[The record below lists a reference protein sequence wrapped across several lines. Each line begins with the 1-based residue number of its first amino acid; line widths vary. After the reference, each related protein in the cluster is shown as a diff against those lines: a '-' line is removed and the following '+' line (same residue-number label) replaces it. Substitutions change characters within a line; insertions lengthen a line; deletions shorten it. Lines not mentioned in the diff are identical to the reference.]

1 MKNRGNTW
9 ENIEILRFYVLVMYN
24 TEIIFI
30 VFQKK
35 IEKFFDSGT
44 EVETA
49 SRILGVPKS
58 KRSVEF

>member
-30 VFQKK
+30 
-35 IEKFFDSGT
+35 IYIYIYIYDYIMY
-44 EVETA
+44 VE
-49 SRILGVPKS
+49 LYGCDWLCLKMGGQ
-58 KRSVEF
+58 

>member
-30 VFQKK
+30 
-35 IEKFFDSGT
+35 IYIYIYDYIMY
-44 EVETA
+44 VE
-49 SRILGVPKS
+49 LYGCDWLCLKMGGQ
-58 KRSVEF
+58 